1 MLKSLKMKAVL
12 ISTYD
17 LGHQPFGLASPAAW
31 LREKGIAVACM
42 DLAVQDLG
50 EGDLQCLRQ
59 ADAVAFYLPM
69 HTATRIAVEVIKKVR
84 TLNPAAHLCAYG
96 LYAPM
101 NEVFLRKL
109 GVETILGGEF
119 EEQLASAILNG
130 QAQREDRNNNDI
142 SRIPKLAFRVPDR
155 SSLQDLSKYAFLTL
169 PGGSKRWVGY
179 TEASRGCKHLCRHCP
194 IVPVY
199 DGQFRIVQ
207 KDIVMAD
214 VEQLIA
220 AGAQHISFGDPDFFN
235 GTKHAIEIVKTFQQ
249 RHPDVTYD
257 VTIKIEHLIKHA
269 PLLPILRDTGCAFVT
284 SAVESVD
291 DGILAILRKGHTRAD
306 FFRVV
311 ELFHEAGLTLSPTFV
326 AFTPWI
332 SLEGYR
338 DLLECIV
345 KLDLIENVAPV
356 QLGIRLLVPE
366 GSRLLETDEL
376 KRWITAFDEAAL
388 CYRWEHPDP
397 RVDGLQRD
405 VEATVKDSLGQAG
418 QNSRPAV
425 FRNVWHTLGRYI
437 DVAPLSIGPSG
448 SCCATKAV
456 PYLSEAWYCCAEPTE
471 QQMRPI

>member
-1 MLKSLKMKAVL
+1 MKAVL

-31 LREKGIAVACM
+31 LREEGIEVACI
-42 DLAVQDLG
+42 DLAVQDDLTA
-50 EGDLQCLRQ
+50 GDLQCLRE
-59 ADAVAFYLPM
+59 ADAIAFYLPM
-69 HTATRIAVEVIKKVR
+69 HTATRIAVEVIKKAR

-101 NEVFLRKL
+101 NKAFLLKL
-109 GVETILGGEF
+109 GVKTILGGEF
-119 EEQLASAILNG
+119 EEQLTSAILNP
-130 QAQREDRNNNDI
+130 QARPDDQK
-142 SRIPKLAFRVPDR
+142 SQPPRIPKLAFKVPDR
-155 SSLQDLSKYAFLTL
+155 TSLQGLSRYAFLTL
-169 PGGSKRWVGY
+169 PDGSKRQVGY

-207 KDIVMAD
+207 QDVVTADID
-214 VEQLIA
+214 QLIA
-220 AGAQHISFGDPDFFN
+220 GGAEHISFGDPDFFN
-235 GTKHAIEIVKTFQQ
+235 GTKHAVGIVKSLQQ

-269 PLLPILRDTGCAFVT
+269 TLLPVLRDTGCTFVT

-291 DGILAILRKGHTRAD
+291 DTILAILRKGHTRAD

-311 ELFHEAGLTLSPTFV
+311 ELFHEVGLTLSPTFV

-332 SLEGYR
+332 TLEGYR
-338 DLLECIV
+338 DLLECIA

-366 GSRLLETDEL
+366 GSRLLETEEL

-388 CYRWEHPDP
+388 CYRWKHPDA
-397 RVDGLQRD
+397 RVDMLQRE
-405 VEATVKDSLGQAG
+405 VEATVKESLGHRG

-425 FRNVWHTLGRYI
+425 FRNVWHTLGHHI
-437 DVAPLSIGPSG
+437 EVTPLSIDASG